1 MKSLKSCLGVIVVL
15 GLLTCV
21 SGFIV
26 YQVSDFAKEQSSKP
40 RITKVP
46 QKQEKKESP
55 KQHILATFIPT
66 KEYKEMYLLVRT
78 GEDYEI
84 HYGINTDNL
93 SEDRITIHPVTWS
106 EENITNPLTIDLNKD
121 LVPQQR
127 YEFTMVLKDPNT
139 NQISS
144 LRPNGDYWKLKRQGL
159 GPWGYLEIWDSD
171 GRIGTITN
179 MYNYPEG
186 ALPFD

>member
-15 GLLTCV
+15 VLLTCV

-46 QKQEKKESP
+46 QKQEKKEPP

-78 GEDYEI
+78 GKDYAI
-84 HYGINTDNL
+84 HCSINPNNL
-93 SEDRITIHPVTWS
+93 SEMSSTIHPVTWS
-106 EENITNPLTIDLNKD
+106 EENITNPYTIDLNKD
-121 LVPQQR
+121 LVSQQR

-139 NQISS
+139 KPISPF
-144 LRPNGDYWKLKRQGL
+144 RPNGDYWKLRKAVGSY
-159 GPWGYLEIWDSD
+159 GDLEIWDSN
-171 GRIGTITN
+171 GRIETITN

-186 ALPFD
+186 VLPFD